1 MSVELDV
8 FKMIDV
14 VADKIQNSPPLNKET
29 EGRIEVCKNIV
40 YDESDPEFCSFDTY
54 HIPGKEKYP
63 VLFYIHGGGF
73 VAGDKSYR
81 RGVSKWYAA
90 KGIYVF
96 NVNYGLCPKYK
107 YPEPLVHLVKAVN
120 KIAETAD
127 ELHLDTDKF
136 FVSGDSAGAY
146 YASMLIAACNYKRVQ
161 NKLGVTP
168 ALKIMAAVLDCG
180 LYDIAKTVSDRMM
193 LDLNGRVFRSFTG
206 MENSDFEAYEHKELC
221 KPIKYVNRNYPPVF
235 IVYSKK
241 DVLCGGQA
249 ERLIEAF
256 KKYGVYYESFSS
268 DIFTSNHC
276 FPLMWKGKDAE
287 TANALTSD
295 FVERFIAG
303 KLPRHARKTV
313 TAEDERK
320 DLSVDETSRDKNDKA
335 AADVKPARKL
345 LITKVRERIAVKHV
359 SAKNGK
365 TIKRKKLKE
374 SPEN

>member
-14 VADKIQNSPPLNKET
+14 VADKAQNSPPLSKET
-29 EGRIEVCKNIV
+29 DGLIEVRKNIV
-40 YDESDPEFCSFDTY
+40 YDEADPEFCSFDTY
-54 HIPGKEKYP
+54 HIPGKDKYP

-73 VAGDKSYR
+73 VAGDKNYR

-90 KGIYVF
+90 MGIYVF
-96 NVNYGLCPKYK
+96 NVNYGLCPKYR
-107 YPEPLVHLVKAVN
+107 YPEPLVHLVKAMN
-120 KIAETAD
+120 KVSEMAL
-127 ELHLDTDKF
+127 ELNLDTDKF

-161 NKLGVTP
+161 QKLGVAPTI
-168 ALKIMAAVLDCG
+168 KIRAAVLDCG

-206 MENSDFEAYEHKELC
+206 MENSDFDAYVHKELC
-221 KPIKYVNRNYPPVF
+221 KPIKYVNRDYPPVF

-249 ERLIEAF
+249 ERFIDAL

-268 DIFTSNHC
+268 DIFVSNHC

-287 TANALTSD
+287 TANAMTRD
-295 FVERFIAG
+295 FVERFITG

-313 TAEDERK
+313 LEEAEDAVKEEKPSVKRTTIK
-320 DLSVDETSRDKNDKA
+320 DKTE
-335 AADVKPARKL
+335 KPTKKL
-345 LITKVRERIAVKHV
+345 LITKMRERIV
-359 SAKNGK
+359 AK
-365 TIKRKKLKE
+365 KE
-374 SPEN
+374 SSDDKSNENPLDKKSPSAE

>member
-14 VADKIQNSPPLNKET
+14 VADKVQNSPPLNKET

-63 VLFYIHGGGF
+63 VLLYIHGGGF

-81 RGVSKWYAA
+81 RGISKWYAA

-107 YPEPLVHLVKAVN
+107 YPEPLAHLVKAMN

-127 ELHLDTDKF
+127 ELCLDTDKF

-146 YASMLIAACNYKRVQ
+146 YASMLIAACNYKRVR

-168 ALKIMAAVLDCG
+168 ALKIKAAVLDCG

-206 MENSDFEAYEHKELC
+206 MDNSDFEAYEHKELC
-221 KPIKYVNRNYPPVF
+221 KPIKYVNRNYPPVC

-256 KKYGVYYESFSS
+256 EKHGVYYESFSS

-287 TANALTSD
+287 KANALTSD

-303 KLPRHARKTV
+303 KLPRHAGKTV
-313 TAEDERK
+313 ATKGESK
-320 DLSVDETSRDKNDKA
+320 SMSVETSLDKNDKA
-335 AADVKPARKL
+335 ASGAKPAKKL
-345 LITKVRERIAVKHV
+345 LIAKVHERIAAKNV
-359 SAKNGK
+359 SAKNGNA
-365 TIKRKKLKE
+365 IKRKKLKE

>member
-14 VADKIQNSPPLNKET
+14 VADKPQNSPPLSKEI
-29 EGRIEVCKNIV
+29 EGLIEVRKNIV
-40 YDESDPEFCSFDTY
+40 YDEEDPEFCSFDIY
-54 HIPGKEKYP
+54 RIPGKEKYP

-90 KGIYVF
+90 KGICVF
-96 NVNYGLCPKYK
+96 NVNYGLCPKYR
-107 YPEPLVHLVKAVN
+107 YPEPLAHLVKAMN
-120 KIAETAD
+120 KAGEMTN
-127 ELHLDTDKF
+127 ELNLDIDKF

-161 NKLGVTP
+161 QKLGVAP
-168 ALKIMAAVLDCG
+168 SIKIRAAVLDCG

-206 MENSDFEAYEHKELC
+206 MENNDFEAYAHKELC
-221 KPIKYVNRNYPPVF
+221 KPIKYVNRDYPPVF

-249 ERLIEAF
+249 ERFIDALE
-256 KKYGVYYESFSS
+256 KHGVYYESYSS
-268 DIFTSNHC
+268 DIFISNHC

-287 TANALTSD
+287 TANAMTSS

-303 KLPRHARKTV
+303 KLPRHAKKV
-313 TAEDERK
+313 IPKEGEATAADDDAITENLAEK
-320 DLSVDETSRDKNDKA
+320 DKA
-335 AADVKPARKL
+335 EKPIKKL
-345 LITKVRERIAVKHV
+345 LVTKMRERIAEKKKS
-359 SAKNGK
+359 SAKKPAEKPTG
-365 TIKRKKLKE
+365 IKE
-374 SPEN
+374 APAE

>member
-1 MSVELDV
+1 MGVELDV

-29 EGRIEVCKNIV
+29 EGQIEVCKNIV

-54 HIPGKEKYP
+54 HIPGKDKYP
-63 VLFYIHGGGF
+63 VLLYIHGGGF
-73 VAGDKSYR
+73 VAGDKNYR
-81 RGVSKWYAA
+81 RGVSKWYAT

-107 YPEPLVHLVKAVN
+107 YPEPLVHLVKAMN
-120 KIAETAD
+120 KIAETAA
-127 ELHLDTDKF
+127 EFHLDTDKF

-168 ALKIMAAVLDCG
+168 VLKIKAAVLDCG

-193 LDLNGRVFRSFTG
+193 LDLNGRVFRNFTG
-206 MENSDFEAYEHKELC
+206 MANSDFEAYEHKELC

-249 ERLIEAF
+249 ERLIDAF
-256 KKYGVYYESFSS
+256 KKHGVYYESFSS

-295 FVERFIAG
+295 FVGRFVAG
-303 KLPRHARKTV
+303 KLPRHARKTAG
-313 TAEDERK
+313 TEDENRVATG
-320 DLSVDETSRDKNDKA
+320 DDTSRDKNDRTVDDA
-335 AADVKPARKL
+335 KPAKKL
-345 LITKVRERIAVKHV
+345 LITKVRERIA
-359 SAKNGK
+359 AKNAAVKDGV
-365 TIKRKKLKE
+365 TINPKSIKE